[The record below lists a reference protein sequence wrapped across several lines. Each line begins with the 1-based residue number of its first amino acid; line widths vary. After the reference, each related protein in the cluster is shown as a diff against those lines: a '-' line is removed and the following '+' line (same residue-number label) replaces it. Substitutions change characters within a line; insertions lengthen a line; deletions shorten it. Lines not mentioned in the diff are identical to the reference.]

1 MPPTVEIQRLKAAG
15 QHPAVFVLSWIALSS
30 ITILFN
36 KYILSNLKFAFPA
49 ILTCWHLAFA
59 TLMTQIL
66 ARTTTLLDGR
76 KSVKMTGRVYLR
88 AILPIGVLYSL
99 SLVCSNQT
107 YLYLSVAFIQMLKA
121 SAPVAVLIT
130 SWLFG
135 VANPKLKVLLN
146 VLIIVFGV
154 ALASFG
160 EIKFVWLGF
169 FYQMGGIVFE
179 AIRLIMI
186 QILLSGEGQN
196 MDPLVSLYYYAPVCA
211 VMNGIVALVMEMGT
225 FQLVDVWNVGV
236 FTLLANA
243 GVAFLLNVAS
253 VFLIGQTSGLVMTLC
268 GVLKNILLVVAS
280 VLIWGTIITGL
291 QVFGYGIATAGLIYY
306 GVGYE
311 GVMTYYQ
318 VTQSYARKLWEGEP
332 DTSTTPRS
340 TLLRKALLISM
351 YTIIVLLLVVGI
363 GMRTDRGQDFFEDL
377 TGVEL
382 SA

>member
-1 MPPTVEIQRLKAAG
+1 M
-15 QHPAVFVLSWIALSS
+15 
-30 ITILFN
+30 
-36 KYILSNLKFAFPA
+36 
-49 ILTCWHLAFA
+49 
-59 TLMTQIL
+59 
-66 ARTTTLLDGR
+66 
-76 KSVKMTGRVYLR
+76 
-88 AILPIGVLYSL
+88 
-99 SLVCSNQT
+99 
-107 YLYLSVAFIQMLKA
+107 
-121 SAPVAVLIT
+121 LIT

-160 EIKFVWLGF
+160 EIRFVWLGF

-186 QILLSGEGQN
+186 QILLSGDGQS

-211 VMNGIVALVMEMGT
+211 VMNGLVAAVTEMGE

-253 VFLIGQTSGLVMTLC
+253 VFLVRCLLFYTYFRLDLEDKSERDRVVWEKGGADNVQIGKTSGLVMTLC
-268 GVLKNILLVVAS
+268 GVLKNILLVIAS

-291 QVFGYGIATAGLIYY
+291 QVLGYGIATAGLVYY

-318 VTQSYARKLWEGEP
+318 VTQTYAKKLWEGEV
-332 DTSTTPRS
+332 DTSTAPRS
-340 TLLRKALLISM
+340 TLVRKALFVGM
-351 YTIIVLLLVVGI
+351 YTTIVLLLIIGI
-363 GMRTDRGQDFFEDL
+363 GMRTDTGQDLWKDL
-377 TGVEL
+377 TGADL